1 MTKFILFISFVLF
14 TITSHAKMD
23 PSINWN
29 KIETAHFEII
39 FNEKHEALG
48 RRYAEY
54 AELAYQYLIPIFK
67 EAPEKTA
74 LIINDNTDQANG
86 YATYL
91 PYPHM
96 MIYPTL
102 PLPDMTIGSFDY
114 WGLGLII
121 HEYAHILS
129 FYPAHGVYTP
139 FKYIFGSVVRPLA
152 LTPRWYLEGLAVAME
167 TRFTTQGRLRSAD
180 TQAAI
185 RAYIKD
191 KKLHKM
197 SMSKINEGNDTWP
210 YGGAPY
216 LFGSLIWQK
225 AIDEK
230 GEGVVYKLL
239 QDGSR
244 KFPFT
249 VNSVFNKQFNS
260 SLQDFLTELYVEAE
274 EKYKP
279 IKTNEVAIKMDDEH
293 RIVDFA
299 ISPDNKK
306 MITLQTS
313 PDDGSRIL
321 LHTRTKKEDFKLTDG
336 KVLVKTLNTERIGWL
351 NDSNTIYFDKV
362 DTEHKR
368 FNLNFKIFKYDI
380 KSKKQTKISK
390 ESRDIQ
396 PHFSP
401 NNKKIVY
408 VKNGPGQ
415 NSLYIS
421 KADGNGEK
429 LLYKPDL
436 EVRLS
441 YPTFYDNDQIIFTE
455 RTYSGEQILYS
466 LNVNSKEKYEISN
479 NDKQIFKI
487 KKSGKYFLFVT
498 TENGTKNI
506 TLSKPPFLKFRS
518 LTKTNTAINNAIW
531 DSATKKLYLSQ
542 LTSDGNKAF
551 TLSKNSFLKSSPDK
565 APPVIKYDWP
575 STPKEKESL
584 SDNYKVK
591 NYSPW
596 KYLIP
601 RYWIPY
607 AFNVNDGFVFQGS
620 TFAKDPLDKHAYSL
634 GLSYDTITERP
645 SYSAAYKNSSTFL
658 DITMAY
664 GLINEPLTGT
674 NNFYKH
680 TTGLIGASFYLP
692 GMSNAWRGALGGK
705 YLNTQQKLF
714 PDSDQKIVGPTASI
728 SYGKTINY
736 GRQLNKGV
744 VNFSLSHD
752 HFLAL
757 DDYNN
762 FDMTRLNFV
771 YNFNHFLPKKHHL
784 IIRLNGAY
792 SDNLTDND
800 TENNND
806 VITYGVK
813 TLGGNYI
820 GNLVNSNILM
830 RGYNSGAFTASQMA
844 VGSLSYGFPVVDS
857 IYKGPSTGP
866 IFFKSISANIF
877 TDAIGLKGR
886 YIFTEDENTPT
897 VYRKT
902 DWDKVFVGSGFEVSL
917 NTTIAYHVPVSFV
930 LGGYYGYDEKATGG
944 FSPFITLA
952 IGGLDGLA
960 KNKDETLGAFTQ

>member
-1 MTKFILFISFVLF
+1 M
-14 TITSHAKMD
+14 A
-23 PSINWN
+23 PSIEWK
-29 KIETAHFEII
+29 KIETANFEII

-139 FKYIFGSVVRPLA
+139 FKYILGSVVRPLA
-152 LTPRWYLEGLAVAME
+152 ITPRWYLEGLAVAME
-167 TRFTTQGRLRSAD
+167 TRFTTEGRLRSAD

-185 RAYIKD
+185 RAYIQD

-197 SMSKINEGNDTWP
+197 SMSKLNEGNNTWP

-216 LFGSLIWQK
+216 LFGSLLWQK

-244 KFPFT
+244 RFPFT
-249 VNSVFNKQFNS
+249 INSVFNRQFNS
-260 SLQDFLTELYVEAE
+260 SLQDFLTELYIEAE

-279 IKTNEVAIKMDDEH
+279 IKTDEVALKMDKDH
-293 RIVDFA
+293 RIKDFS

-306 MITLQTS
+306 MITLQSS
-313 PDDGSRIL
+313 PDDGTRIL
-321 LHTRTKKEDFKLTDG
+321 LHTRSKKEDFKLTGG
-336 KVLVKTLNTERIGWL
+336 KVLVKTQNTERIGWL
-351 NDSNTIYFDKV
+351 NDSNTIYYDKV

-368 FNLNFKIFKYDI
+368 YNINFKIFKYDI
-380 KSKKQTKISK
+380 KTKKETKVSK
-390 ESRDIQ
+390 ESRDFQ

-401 NNKKIVY
+401 NNKKLVY
-408 VKNGPGQ
+408 IKNGPGQ
-415 NSLYIS
+415 NSLYMAN
-421 KADGNGEK
+421 ADGTGEE
-429 LLYKPDL
+429 LLYKPGL

-441 YPTFYDNDQIIFTE
+441 YPTFYDDDQILFTE
-455 RTYSGEQILYS
+455 RTFDGKQILYS
-466 LNVNSKEKYEISN
+466 LSTSNKEKYEISHK
-479 NDKQIFKI
+479 DKNIFKI
-487 KKSGKYFLFVT
+487 KKSGKHFLFAT
-498 TENGTKNI
+498 TINGTKNI
-506 TLSKPPFLKFRS
+506 TLSKPPFLKFRP
-518 LTKTNTAINNAIW
+518 LTKTNTAINNAVW
-531 DSATKKLYLSQ
+531 DPATKKLYLSQ
-542 LTSDGNKAF
+542 LTSEGNKAF
-551 TLSKNSFLKSSPDK
+551 TLSKDSFLKRTPSEAK
-565 APPVIKYDWP
+565 PVVKYDWP
-575 STPKEKESL
+575 KEPKVKESL
-584 SDNYKVK
+584 ATNYKVEG
-591 NYSPW
+591 YSPW

-645 SYSAAYKNSSTFL
+645 SYSAAYKNSTTFL
-658 DITMAY
+658 DITLAY

-674 NNFYKH
+674 TNFYEH
-680 TTGLIGASFYLP
+680 TTGLIGASFFLP
-692 GMSNAWRGALGGK
+692 RLSNSWRGALGAR
-705 YLNTQQKLF
+705 YLGTRQKLF
-714 PDSDQKIVGPTASI
+714 PDEQKIAGPTASI

-736 GRQLNKGV
+736 GRQLNKGLI
-744 VNFSLSHD
+744 NFSLTHEHYLEMD
-752 HFLAL
+752 EFT
-757 DDYNN
+757 N
-762 FDMTRLNFV
+762 FDMTKMNLV
-771 YNFNHFLPKKHHL
+771 YNFSHFLPKKHHL
-784 IIRLNGAY
+784 ILRLNGAY
-792 SDNLTDND
+792 SGNLKDNSNTADD
-800 TENNND
+800 ND

-813 TLGGNYI
+813 TIGGNYI

-844 VGSLSYGFPVVDS
+844 VGSFSYGFPIVDS

-866 IFFKSISANIF
+866 IFFKNITANIF

-886 YIFTEDENTPT
+886 YIFTKDENTET
-897 VYRKT
+897 TYKRT
-902 DWDKVFVGSGFEVSL
+902 NWDKVFVGSGLEVSL

-930 LGGYYGYDEKATGG
+930 IGGYYGYDETATGG

-960 KNKDETLGAFTQ
+960 NNRDETLGAFAH